1 MDISRIVGPE
11 FGFWIVVGTGI
22 LAAICLL
29 LAPLPYFQEWLDERR
44 AKETGH
50 KEFLRLSAKQ
60 KADEYNHRLAK
71 LSRTSQRL
79 QSREHG
85 AIQHRRNGNDAA

>member
-1 MDISRIVGPE
+1 MLGPY
-11 FGFWIVVGTGI
+11 FGFWMVVGTGV

-29 LAPLPYFQEWLDERR
+29 LVPLNYFQDWLDERR

-79 QSREHG
+79 QRRDFGS
-85 AIQHRRNGNDAA
+85 IQHRRNGNDAA